1 MTATTKPVPGYLKPS
16 EYADSTAHVIYEPP
30 LEAGVVI
37 RLGEHR
43 SLEERTLRFE
53 HATTGEPTKLVLPQ
67 AEEVTIVGFDE
78 WEETAF
84 SQDTCQMEPT
94 GRMIPYAYSLW
105 DTEKPPHIGDWGQF
119 NEYCER
125 EGITD
130 QDAFLETE
138 AGKRWLTGGHQIG
151 DRRCFEIGRGM
162 FHSALL
168 GGRWIPVVYETVRTQ
183 VKPVLGWAL
192 ESAAQTSYKGDEQ
205 ASGHRGVARD
215 AKGRL
220 VRESNVERR
229 RWTTT
234 LAVEALA
241 ELDRI
246 STETGEHRNEIV
258 ERLVMAAAPA
268 PAAPAK
274 GNSTNRAADELSQ
287 VIEHACR
294 KYGAKWPRT
303 LAGELV
309 KHYGVTKQAISSR
322 KKTALRHLEQEV
334 AA

>member
-37 RLGEHR
+37 RLSRWGGDSSEAAASGE
-43 SLEERTLRFE
+43 TV
-53 HATTGEPTKLVLPQ
+53 A
-67 AEEVTIVGFDE
+67 IVGFDE

-84 SQDTCQMEPT
+84 SQATGQMEPT

-138 AGKRWLTGGHQIG
+138 AGKRWLTGGHKVG

-168 GGRWIPVVYETVRTQ
+168 GGQWIPVVYETVRTQ
-183 VKPVLGWAL
+183 VRPVMGWAL
-192 ESAAQTSYKGDEQ
+192 ESAAQTSFKGDEQ
-205 ASGHRGVARD
+205 SRGHRRIARD
-215 AKGRL
+215 KKTGRL
-220 VRESNVERR
+220 LPESNVTRR

-234 LAVEALA
+234 LDVNALE

-246 STETGEHRNEIV
+246 SAATGQHRNEIV
-258 ERLVMAAAPA
+258 EALILGASTQAAAAPL
-268 PAAPAK
+268 AA
-274 GNSTNRAADELSQ
+274 
-287 VIEHACR
+287 
-294 KYGAKWPRT
+294 
-303 LAGELV
+303 
-309 KHYGVTKQAISSR
+309 
-322 KKTALRHLEQEV
+322 
-334 AA
+334 